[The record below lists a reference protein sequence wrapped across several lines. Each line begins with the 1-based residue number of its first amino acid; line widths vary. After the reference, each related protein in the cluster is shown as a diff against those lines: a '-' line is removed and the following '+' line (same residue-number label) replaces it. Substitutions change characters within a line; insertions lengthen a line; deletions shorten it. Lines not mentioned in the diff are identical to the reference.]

1 MFWVH
6 KWWHNSTTTSAM
18 RDQFRSL
25 VHAGQIEFLNGGWVM
40 QDDTV
45 SHWEA
50 DIAQV
55 TATHA
60 APCCLWFRSTSDLPT
75 EPAPQVSL
83 GHGFIAETFGREY
96 IPRIGWHIDPFGA

>member
-55 TATHA
+55 NATHTPPSTLLPLVLFDLRPSHQA
-60 APCCLWFRSTSDLPT
+60 RTAGQPGPRLHRGDFRPGVHSPHRV
-75 EPAPQVSL
+75 A
-83 GHGFIAETFGREY
+83 H
-96 IPRIGWHIDPFGA
+96 